1 MAADAPSSAPAPPS
15 TEAETEAAAVGRSLK
30 TILGAVA
37 AVLGVVAS
45 ATALI
50 FTFAPDLQPS
60 PAPET
65 QSAEL
70 SELRVD
76 EGATFAQYL
85 ARIDQPRDG
94 YAEPLLQRRGA
105 LLDVGGLDE
114 SSITEDFELSVALH
128 DHRVRDEIATWSLRR
143 SDALLSLLEQTARQ
157 VVPPFDAPVCTLLAW
172 VAYAR
177 GDGSRVNVALDR
189 ALATD
194 PAYSLANLLLTALEG
209 GIAPRE
215 VRRMLKSTKRGLRL
229 SSPG

>member
-94 YAEPLLQRRGA
+94 YTEALLQRRGA
-105 LLDVGGLDE
+105 LLD
-114 SSITEDFELSVALH
+114 F
-128 DHRVRDEIATWSLRR
+128 RVRIEGFKDRTLVLKWELFDRATGDQVDSRPRSRSRQRTRR
-143 SDALLSLLEQTARQ
+143 TRRPGS
-157 VVPPFDAPVCTLLAW
+157 F
-172 VAYAR
+172 
-177 GDGSRVNVALDR
+177 GSRCQPR
-189 ALATD
+189 AAR
-194 PAYSLANLLLTALEG
+194 SS
-209 GIAPRE
+209 RSSSSSS
-215 VRRMLKSTKRGLRL
+215 RRRITS
-229 SSPG
+229 

>member
-1 MAADAPSSAPAPPS
+1 MAADAPSSAPAPPP

-60 PAPET
+60 PAPAT

-94 YAEPLLQRRGA
+94 YTEPLLQRRGA
-105 LLDVGGLDE
+105 LLDFRVRIEGFKDRTLVLKWELFDRATGDQVDE
-114 SSITEDFELSVALH
+114 STAIQVEATNETNE
-128 DHRVRDEIATWSLRR
+128 ATWQFWIPVPTEGGPFF
-143 SDALLSLLEQTARQ
+143 AIVELLEQKANHR
-157 VVPPFDAPVCTLLAW
+157 LKLASL
-172 VAYAR
+172 R
-177 GDGSRVNVALDR
+177 TED
-189 ALATD
+189 LA
-194 PAYSLANLLLTALEG
+194 AIGAA
-209 GIAPRE
+209 
-215 VRRMLKSTKRGLRL
+215 
-229 SSPG
+229 